1 MRICMKWS
9 DLICM
14 KLFYMK
20 YRGDAIS
27 RVFQKLWVKS
37 SLQVLYETVEKKI
50 VKSRRLWFHKFFR
63 GFGSN
68 HFYKFFS
75 KLLPKKISW
84 NRIDLWFREFF
95 RNFGSNHFYKFFSK
109 LLLKKNS
116 WNRVENFSDTSSESF
131 MFLCRFYYDV
141 ITCFS
146 IHSKLVK
153 RQGQK
158 MHC

>member
-1 MRICMKWS
+1 MKWL
-9 DLICM
+9 DLHEALLHEIPWGCYFTSFSET
-14 KLFYMK
+14 LGQIIFT
-20 YRGDAIS
+20 
-27 RVFQKLWVKS
+27 S
-37 SLQVLYETVEKKI
+37 SLRNCWKKI
-50 VKSRRLWFHKFFR
+50 VKSRRLWFHEFFR

-95 RNFGSNHFYKFFSK
+95 RNFGSNHFYKSFSK